1 MNERGPQRCGE
12 GGTEKS
18 RHNMP
23 DNGRKESRIVSGI
36 TTKKGSRK
44 DAREMHR
51 EDRKDAGSGC
61 RIASGGMDIEG
72 MRGEENEK
80 KRTKTLRRC
89 T

>member
-1 MNERGPQRCGE
+1 MMREKC
-12 GGTEKS
+12 TEKS

-51 EDRKDAGSGC
+51 GARIIGLMGAQSGFMGEDGWRQ
-61 RIASGGMDIEG
+61 RPQE
-72 MRGEENEK
+72 
-80 KRTKTLRRC
+80 KTLGLVAKRFF
-89 T
+89 